1 MLDAWVPLAGIV
13 LFLGIGI
20 GWRSWLQA
28 RRYGSSG
35 FLLFQS
41 GRRSQHIR
49 DALGVVL
56 AVALLAQALI
66 AALTPYPP
74 RSPIERAI
82 GMTLLFG
89 GVVFLIAAQ
98 LNLGAS
104 WRIGIDEGARPGLVT
119 TGIYAFC
126 RNPIYLAMLSTFAG
140 YAVLIPTP
148 LSLVMLV
155 GAFIG
160 IRRQIFAEEAYL
172 MRTYGDTFHAYARR
186 VGRFLPGI
194 GRLR

>member
-126 RNPIYLAMLSTFAG
+126 RNPIYLAMLITFAG